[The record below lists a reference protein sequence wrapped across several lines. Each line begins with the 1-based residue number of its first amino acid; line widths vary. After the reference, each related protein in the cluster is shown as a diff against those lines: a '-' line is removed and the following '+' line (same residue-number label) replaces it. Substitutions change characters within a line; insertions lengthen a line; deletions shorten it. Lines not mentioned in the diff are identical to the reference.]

1 MAKEFMRKSTEDL
14 IYIPKI
20 FMDDEKPLKF
30 KFKPLTNKE
39 IAQIDD
45 KLSAYDV
52 YDNKIITATNELNLI
67 LATDKLVGW
76 ENLIVD
82 GIELDFNKALLDGI
96 DIVDELVELGN
107 YIYIVSKYPNTKIE
121 Y

>member
-1 MAKEFMRKSTEDL
+1 MAKEFKRKPKEDL
-14 IYIPKI
+14 EYIPKI
-20 FMDDEKPLKF
+20 FMEDEKPLKF
-30 KFKPLTNKE
+30 KFKTLSNKE

-67 LATDKLVGW
+67 LATDKLTGW
-76 ENLIVD
+76 ENLEID
-82 GIELDFNKALLDGI
+82 GEQVLFDKTVLDELN
-96 DIVDELVELGN
+96 IVDELVELGN
-107 YIYIVSKYPNTKIE
+107 YIYIVSKYPETRIE

>member
-1 MAKEFMRKSTEDL
+1 MLQNKKGLEIINKNIACINAGYNSETFKQEYQVTNL
-14 IYIPKI
+14 
-20 FMDDEKPLKF
+20 PLV
-30 KFKPLTNKE
+30 E
-39 IAQIDD
+39 INHN
-45 KLSAYDV
+45 
-52 YDNKIITATNELNLI
+52 DNKIITATNELNLI
-67 LATDKLVGW
+67 LATDKLIGW

-82 GIELDFNKALLDGI
+82 GIELDFNKALLDDI